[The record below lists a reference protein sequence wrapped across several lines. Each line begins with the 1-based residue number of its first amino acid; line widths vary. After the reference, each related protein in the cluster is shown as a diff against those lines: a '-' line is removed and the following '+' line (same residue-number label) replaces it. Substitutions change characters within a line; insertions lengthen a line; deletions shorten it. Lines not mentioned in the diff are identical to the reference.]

1 MRNYTY
7 QLPLA
12 KGSIQQIVVHDEN
25 DEVIYTFKRTY
36 KTILHQI
43 FDIWIGKNQ
52 LLCHYDGYDA
62 TGNKIIESY
71 KKHSIAKRTKNMLN
85 FVESSEIKELF
96 TAEID
101 GIDAI
106 TPTYKIESPN
116 TKLITKIDFSG
127 LVHFYEKGNVVAILQ
142 LHFSNKQKSYLEIK
156 SNASIQNP
164 LFYIIYS
171 QMFYFIGEY

>member
-12 KGSIQQIVVHDEN
+12 KGSIKQIVVHDEN

-43 FDIWIGKNQ
+43 FDVWIGKNQ
-52 LLCHYDGYDA
+52 LLCHYEGYDVA
-62 TGNKIIESY
+62 GNKIIESY
-71 KKHSIAKRTKNMLN
+71 KKHGIVKRTKNILS
-85 FVESSEIKELF
+85 FFESCEVKELF
-96 TAEID
+96 TAETD
-101 GIDAI
+101 WFDDF

-116 TKLITKIDFSG
+116 TKLTTKIDFSR

-142 LHFSNKQKSYLEIK
+142 LHFSNKQKSHLEIK
-156 SNASIQNP
+156 NNASIQNP

>member
-12 KGSIQQIVVHDEN
+12 KGSIKQIVVHDEN

-52 LLCHYDGYDA
+52 LLCHYDGYDV
-62 TGNKIIESY
+62 TGNKILESY
-71 KKHSIAKRTKNMLN
+71 KKHFAKRPKTILR
-85 FVESSEIKELF
+85 FVESYDVKETF
-96 TAEID
+96 TAETD
-101 GIDAI
+101 GFDDF
-106 TPTYKIESPN
+106 TPTYNIESPN

-127 LVHFYEKGNVVAILQ
+127 SVHFYEKGNVVAILQ
-142 LHFSNKQKSYLEIK
+142 LHFSNKQKSQLEIK
-156 SNASIQNP
+156 NNASIQNP

-171 QMFYFIGEY
+171 QIFYFIGEY

>member
-12 KGSIQQIVVHDEN
+12 KGSTQQIVVHDEN

-43 FDIWIGKNQ
+43 FDIWIGKNR

-71 KKHSIAKRTKNMLN
+71 KKHSIAKRTKNMLS
-85 FVESSEIKELF
+85 FVENCEIKELF

-116 TKLITKIDFSG
+116 TKLITKIDFSR

-156 SNASIQNP
+156 NNSSIQNP

>member
-1 MRNYTY
+1 MKNYTY

-12 KGSIQQIVVHDEN
+12 KGSIKQILVYDEN
-25 DEVIYTFKRTY
+25 DEIIYTFKRTY

-43 FDIWIGKNQ
+43 FDIWIGENQ
-52 LLCHYDGYDA
+52 LLCHYDGYDV

-71 KKHSIAKRTKNMLN
+71 KKHFAKRHKIMMR
-85 FVESSEIKELF
+85 FVESYDVKETF
-96 TAEID
+96 TAETD
-101 GIDAI
+101 GFDDF

-116 TKLITKIDFSG
+116 TKLITKIDFSR

-142 LHFSNKQKSYLEIK
+142 LHFSNKQKSHLEIK
-156 SNASIQNP
+156 NNASIQNP

>member
-12 KGSIQQIVVHDEN
+12 KGSIKQILVYDEK

-36 KTILHQI
+36 KTILHQF
-43 FDIWIGKNQ
+43 FDIWIGENR
-52 LLCHYDGYDA
+52 LLCNFDGYDE

-71 KKHSIAKRTKNMLN
+71 KKHSIAKRSKTILR
-85 FVESSEIKELF
+85 FVESYEIKELF
-96 TAEID
+96 TAEIV

-116 TKLITKIDFSG
+116 TKLITKIDFSR

-142 LHFSNKQKSYLEIK
+142 LHFSNKQKNYLEIK
-156 SNASIQNP
+156 DNASIQNP

-171 QMFYFIGEY
+171 QMFYFVGEY